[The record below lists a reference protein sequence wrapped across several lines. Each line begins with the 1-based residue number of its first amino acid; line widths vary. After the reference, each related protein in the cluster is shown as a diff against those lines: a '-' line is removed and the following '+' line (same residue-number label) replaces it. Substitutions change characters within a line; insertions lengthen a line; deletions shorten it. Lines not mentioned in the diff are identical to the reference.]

1 MPIQL
6 RFVTGA
12 AVGSDLIRLYEDF
25 PFSHVEAVTPEG
37 TYLGAL
43 AVGGVQARPSDYDR
57 GTATSEKFVTL
68 IDATTDQGDKF
79 YSYLKAKIGTPYDY
93 EAIVGFAA
101 RANLHQPGHVI
112 CSALQTLALRACGY
126 FPTRLAV
133 PAHEISPRDLGL
145 LVSSR
150 VPF

>member
-1 MPIQL
+1 M
-6 RFVTGA
+6 T
-12 AVGSDLIRLYEDF
+12 
-25 PFSHVEAVTPEG
+25 
-37 TYLGAL
+37 
-43 AVGGVQARPSDYDR
+43 
-57 GTATSEKFVTL
+57 
-68 IDATTDQGDKF
+68 DASIDQGDKF
-79 YSYLKAKIGTPYDY
+79 YAYLKTKIGTPYDY
-93 EAIVGFAA
+93 EAILGFAA
-101 RANLHQPGHVI
+101 RADLHQPGHVI